1 MVTSHRG
8 EKGGTFQLSVM
19 KSDMQQG
26 CEREVGEGG
35 GGREEGREMH
45 KERSDFIPSSII
57 FTVEVADLG
66 LQP

>member
-35 GGREEGREMH
+35 GGREEGGGGRE
-45 KERSDFIPSSII
+45 RN
-57 FTVEVADLG
+57 A
-66 LQP
+66 